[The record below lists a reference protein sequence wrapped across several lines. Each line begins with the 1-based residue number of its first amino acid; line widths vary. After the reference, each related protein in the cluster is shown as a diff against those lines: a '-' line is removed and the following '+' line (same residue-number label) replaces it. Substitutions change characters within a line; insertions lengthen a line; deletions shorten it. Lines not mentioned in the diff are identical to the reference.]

1 MTKDHPHSGVGGRRR
16 GGSATKHRHDYI
28 PAAGHDLFLPGYDL
42 LTRVLGMR
50 PVYDEF
56 VAQVELFD
64 GARVLEIGCGTG
76 NVTQRLKRARP
87 GAQVTGMD
95 PDPRALARAGRKFGT
110 VPGVRF
116 DRGYAQD
123 LPYADESFD
132 HVLSSMM
139 LHHLDDDV
147 QAAAVAEAFRVL
159 RPGGSVHVVDV
170 VGHHAASAHDGAAI
184 PALLRGSGFENVSEL
199 GSRRLRFFGPVRFYR
214 GIRPV

>member
-1 MTKDHPHSGVGGRRR
+1 MTDDHPD
-16 GGSATKHRHDYI
+16 SATRNRRDYI

-42 LTRVLGMR
+42 VTRVLGMR

-64 GARVLEIGCGTG
+64 GAQVLEIGCGTG

-110 VPGVRF
+110 VAGVRF
-116 DRGYAQD
+116 DRAYAQE

-132 HVLSSMM
+132 RVLSSMM
-139 LHHLDDDV
+139 LHHLDADV
-147 QAAAVAEAFRVL
+147 QAAAVTEAFRVL
-159 RPGGSVHVVDV
+159 RPGGSVHVVDI
-170 VGHHAASAHDGAAI
+170 VGHHAAPDGAAI
-184 PALLRGSGFENVSEL
+184 PALLRGSGFDDIAEL
-199 GSRRLRFFGPVRFYR
+199 GWRRLRFFGPVRFYR
-214 GIRPV
+214 GIRPL